1 MSNTDVVT
9 VKELSKILRIG
20 INGAYDLVRTGA
32 IQSIRVGRQYR
43 IPRQAILDYLGQPV
57 SDNCA

>member
-9 VKELSKILRIG
+9 VKELSTILRIG

-43 IPRQAILDYLGQPV
+43 IPRQAILDYLGQ
-57 SDNCA
+57 STADNCA

>member
-1 MSNTDVVT
+1 MSNTDVIT
-9 VKELSKILRIG
+9 VKELSTILRIG

-43 IPRQAILDYLGQPV
+43 IPRKAILDYLEQST